1 LLYLLFKTAR
11 ERRMIRNVLIFVVA
25 LLILPGCTG
34 GLSGIASSTYFGPW
48 LVYKVSYPEDGK
60 QLEKSSEEII
70 ENQLFNQGF
79 KKNNDWRTPW
89 ISNVRTASFNQ
100 KYGERHIRIDVEV
113 SQDLIILMSF
123 AYSGDTKRVFETLK
137 SALIELYGESS
148 VEECFGTKGPR
159 GHSCFDSI
167 SGR

>member
-1 LLYLLFKTAR
+1 MFRNLL
-11 ERRMIRNVLIFVVA
+11 IIVVA

-48 LVYKVSYPEDGK
+48 LVYIVSYPEDGK
-60 QLEKSSEEII
+60 QLEQSSKEIL

-79 KKNNDWRTPW
+79 IKNNDWRTPW
-89 ISNVRTASFNQ
+89 FSNTRTASFKQ
-100 KYGERHIRIDVEV
+100 KYGGHHIRIDVEI

-123 AYSGDTKRVFETLK
+123 SYSGDTKRVFDTLEL
-137 SALIELYGESS
+137 ALIELYGESS

-159 GHSCFDSI
+159 EHSCFDTI

>member
-1 LLYLLFKTAR
+1 MFRST
-11 ERRMIRNVLIFVVA
+11 VLIVVV
-25 LLILPGCTG
+25 LLTLSGCTG
-34 GLSGIASSTYFGPW
+34 GLSGIVSSSYFGPW
-48 LVYKVSYPEDGK
+48 LVYKVSYPEVGK
-60 QLEKSSEEII
+60 QLEQSSKEIL

-89 ISNVRTASFNQ
+89 FSNVRTASFKQ
-100 KYGERHIRIDVEV
+100 KYRGHYIRIDVEI

-123 AYSGDTKRVFETLK
+123 SYSGDTKRVFETLK
-137 SALIELYGESS
+137 SALIEIYGESS

-159 GHSCFDSI
+159 EHSCFDTI